1 METYG
6 NNSSRQDAAGGFGQ
20 SSAAAGAG
28 AAAGVGRTTRMHE
41 DDYDYGDDNNDGHR
55 AVLGSTGSGSSRV
68 NLKRLI
74 RLDQVEEILN
84 HLLEKID
91 NQDNMIRKLSQQCE
105 QYQSVQLSHKQ
116 FQLLQDVCAQLQQQ
130 MDQLKI
136 AAMCR
141 VDNDKM

>member
-1 METYG
+1 
-6 NNSSRQDAAGGFGQ
+6 
-20 SSAAAGAG
+20 
-28 AAAGVGRTTRMHE
+28 
-41 DDYDYGDDNNDGHR
+41 
-55 AVLGSTGSGSSRV
+55 LGSTGSGSSRV